1 MLKKKNNKLEKNN
14 FKFIFFKKFPKEED
28 IKIAKEIARKAKL
41 VSFGH
46 NMTDTEKKL
55 K

>member
-1 MLKKKNNKLEKNN
+1 M
-14 FKFIFFKKFPKEED
+14 FFIFSFYMLFILLKNTIFAERPREED